1 MKEEEEEE
9 VMVDNEVEALV
20 TLFSGLLSSS
30 RIEDV
35 TNGLCVD
42 VVSDLSVTSPSIVEF
57 SCCCFFLFLLDSR
70 LKEKWRQSQSQ
81 RQEKERQ
88 RVLITIKQ

>member
-1 MKEEEEEE
+1 
-9 VMVDNEVEALV
+9 MVDNEVEALV

-70 LKEKWRQSQSQ
+70 LREMETEPEPETGER
-81 RQEKERQ
+81 ERQ
-88 RVLITIKQ
+88 RVLIIIKQ